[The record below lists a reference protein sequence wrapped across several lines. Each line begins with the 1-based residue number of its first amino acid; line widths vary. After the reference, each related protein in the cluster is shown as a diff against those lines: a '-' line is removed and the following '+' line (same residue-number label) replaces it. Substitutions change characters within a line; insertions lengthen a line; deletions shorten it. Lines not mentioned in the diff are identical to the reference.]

1 MSIAKKQ
8 RDGVTQVLFTAFAKV
23 SFDYVRSVRRR
34 RDVAVVDTLMKAKR
48 HCHKHPDSSNLFTV
62 MGCTP
67 SSPTTTAVLP
77 YPPIERIYPSE
88 TSPVMMI
95 AAPPPPVFV
104 KSSLKKR
111 HASRPSLIHR
121 RVGPGNKSV
130 NFDQQVLVKSRTPTP
145 NKAWYE
151 KESSTMPM
159 RRRRQNDNDD
169 DEENYDDPEERD
181 EDERTSPE
189 QTDELLPL
197 PSMGTPVSF
206 LPRPSMNS
214 QWYQNP
220 PPLENNHSFHA
231 PLPDNSAISP
241 INRIKVR
248 RRLSTDV
255 PPPQVLHIKR
265 STPVPSSSNWP
276 TGPVENP
283 S

>member
-1 MSIAKKQ
+1 
-8 RDGVTQVLFTAFAKV
+8 
-23 SFDYVRSVRRR
+23 
-34 RDVAVVDTLMKAKR
+34 
-48 HCHKHPDSSNLFTV
+48 

-67 SSPTTTAVLP
+67 SSPTTTVLP

-88 TSPVMMI
+88 SPPVMMI
-95 AAPPPPVFV
+95 TGPPPPPAFV

-111 HASRPSLIHR
+111 RTSRPSLIHR

-130 NFDQQVLVKSRTPTP
+130 NFDQQVLVKARTPTP

-151 KESSTMPM
+151 KASSTMPM
-159 RRRRQNDNDD
+159 RRHRHNDNDD
-169 DEENYDDPEERD
+169 DDEDYDDPEEQD

-189 QTDELLPL
+189 QTDGLLPL

-206 LPRPSMNS
+206 LPRSSMNS

-220 PPLENNHSFHA
+220 LPLENNYSFQA
-231 PLPDNSAISP
+231 PVPDNSAIP
-241 INRIKVR
+241 PGNRIKVR
-248 RRLSTDV
+248 RRLSTDI

-265 STPVPSSSNWP
+265 STPVPPSSSSNWT

-283 S
+283 T